1 MNQPQDYPDDYLAQR
16 LTDRLAVDPALR
28 GWLDYCLRQ
37 WGGVALE
44 DATVGDMLRA
54 SRAVAAVVV
63 ERSPDAAAAM
73 AGRRDFTA
81 TELLRTLGAPGS
93 GPR

>member
-1 MNQPQDYPDDYLAQR
+1 MNQSQSYPDDYLAQR
-16 LTDRLAVDPALR
+16 LTDRLEIDPGLR
-28 GWLDYCLRQ
+28 GWLDTCLRE

-63 ERSPDAAAAM
+63 QRSPTAAAAM
-73 AGRRDFTA
+73 AGRADFTS
-81 TELLRTLGAPGS
+81 TELLRTLQTPGG